1 MPSVSLRTVLGRM
14 GRVGSDVVS
23 LSSLSV
29 CVTCFRCLPGWF
41 PVLLCLGSLVVLCR
55 FSWWTWLDDVDQLC
69 GHVLELQF
77 LTVIFCSAHG
87 GLHADTQF
95 LQFSG
100 EFRFSFCMVFRT
112 PRNVK
117 PVKLKLQFSVF
128 ECL

>member
-29 CVTCFRCLPGWF
+29 CVTCFRCVPGWF
-41 PVLLCLGSLVVLCR
+41 PVLFCLGSLVVLCR

-69 GHVLELQF
+69 GRVLELQF
-77 LTVIFCSAHG
+77 LTVISVVHMVRNMLTLSVAVVE
-87 GLHADTQF
+87 
-95 LQFSG
+95 S
-100 EFRFSFCMVFRT
+100 FRFSFCMVFRT